1 MKPIA
6 IVIRIVLAAALLGF
20 GGVLAQPG
28 ERASTRTAVDG
39 SERDLQAR
47 LKTPAAAR
55 AFRQY
60 NAVSSQKIQDHL
72 AVIYR
77 LDPAYAHDAGGAR
90 RPLGDSIVGPVTLH
104 WLARFCRDYGIVAG
118 DPHFERVVV
127 ASLEQVADIARTH
140 PLWVDILSS
149 PEFERWITR
158 QATPDRVRSLQRR
171 RSGDA
176 SQVNALIEQFERER
190 DAPAVSAEPVT
201 LTFGYDPKRSG
212 KIDHLAEVARRIDK
226 LSARLPEEE
235 QAFEE
240 DVVDALDGL
249 GVTPAMLQAV
259 KRYSEVDA
267 YRMDATLLQQLRRD
281 GLPEAA
287 MLDLKDALEGE
298 EYHDVQQFIEALRE
312 VSESS
317 EQREAI
323 ERKRFAIV
331 RGARVTRYQV
341 PAKLGEIL
349 AADAPPKAVTDVFAS
364 FTKAEYPTR
373 KLFDAAFAW
382 QVRRALG
389 MCHELRRDQQGTT
402 LHWGPQ
408 GMLDDAGV
416 GALAAVMPGQDD
428 KFRRIMDL
436 RARKGGCS
444 SDELIEVDALV
455 DGVARFVKPLLGS
468 DMRFDIPNRMPAPVK
483 RAKDWAP
490 DWCRCARP
498 EHEGMVY
505 GFYPLWRDAGEQ
517 QIDFGA
523 LTRIGLYG
531 LTFDDQGVLQPPPGM
546 DVRTIPDHLAKMMRA
561 AHRHNAKVD
570 WIVSRSD
577 WGKWQ
582 LLGVDA
588 KRKTLRTLG
597 QEIEDLLKR
606 AVPGH
611 GDTMTWLASLGMDPG
626 PNGGD
631 GVALHLRGF
640 PEDDKALLNEFV
652 HGLSAVL
659 KDMRPKRRLS
669 MVIDY
674 DDLGRPGPFALR
686 NLVELIEAT
695 NPLHE
700 PFAAS
705 GRQMQSDMP
714 LLVLIPEPT
723 QDSKKALRTSIQNA
737 LHGAEA
743 ARLQW
748 AVVPVVEY
756 DGVGSAQLADDIVF
770 ASANY
775 HGIGFWPLAFA
786 APAPTSEVQHHADAN
801 YLLDEYLQPFGD
813 PSDGIV
819 YKAGLL
825 CPHRLWLRWLFWG
838 SLALAIG
845 VGAVYF
851 NCRGCNERVDNS
863 GLYFA
868 GMVALLALPLLTLAV
883 LVVSDP
889 LLTEYLKFTLALYGT
904 GGIVAAALVSRYYF
918 KKSRRN
924 LP

>member
-1 MKPIA
+1 MTPIA
-6 IVIRIVLAAALLGF
+6 IVVHIVLAAALLGS
-20 GGVLAQPG
+20 GGAQAQLG
-28 ERASTRTAVDG
+28 ERASSRSAIDA
-39 SERDLQAR
+39 SERALQER

-60 NAVSSQKIQDHL
+60 NAASSQKIQDHL
-72 AVIYR
+72 EVIYGR
-77 LDPAYAHDAGGAR
+77 DPDYARDAGGAR

-104 WLARFCRDYGIVAG
+104 WLARFCQDYGIVAG
-118 DPHFERVVV
+118 DPHFESAVV
-127 ASLEQVADIARTH
+127 ASLEQVAGIARTH
-140 PLWVDILSS
+140 PRWVDILSS

-176 SQVNALIEQFERER
+176 SQVNALIEQFQRER
-190 DAPAVSAEPVT
+190 AVPAVSAEPVT
-201 LTFGYDPKRSG
+201 LTFGYDPERPR
-212 KIDHLAEVARRIDK
+212 KIDHLAEVAGRLK
-226 LSARLPEEE
+226 NLSERFPEDE
-235 QAFEE
+235 QAFQE
-240 DVVDALDGL
+240 DVVDALKGFD
-249 GVTPAMLQAV
+249 VTPAMLELV

-267 YRMDATLLQQLRRD
+267 YRMDAALLQQLRRD

-287 MLDLKDALEGE
+287 MLDLKESLEGE
-298 EYHDVQQFIEALRE
+298 EYHGVQQFIDALRE

-317 EQREAI
+317 EEREAI
-323 ERKRFAIV
+323 ERKRLVIV
-331 RGARVTRYQV
+331 RGARVTRYRV
-341 PAKLGEIL
+341 PANLAEML
-349 AADAPPKAVTDVFAS
+349 AADAPPKAVIDVFAG
-364 FTKAEYPTR
+364 FAKTEYPTR
-373 KLFDAAFAW
+373 ELFDAAFAW

-389 MCHELRRDQQGTT
+389 MCHELRRDQQGTMRD
-402 LHWGPQ
+402 WGPQ

-416 GALAAVMPGQDD
+416 GALAAAMPGQDD
-428 KFRRIMDL
+428 EFRRIMEL

-444 SDELIEVDALV
+444 SDELVEADALV
-455 DGVARFVKPLLGS
+455 HGVARFVKPLLESG
-468 DMRFDIPNRMPAPVK
+468 MRFDIPNRMPVSVQ
-483 RAKDWAP
+483 RAKDWALEG
-490 DWCRCARP
+490 CNCARP

-505 GFYPLWRDAGEQ
+505 GFYPLWLDAGKR

-531 LTFDDQGVLQPPPGM
+531 LTFDDQGVLQAPPGM
-546 DVRTIPDHLAKMMRA
+546 DVRTTPAHLAKLMRA

-577 WGKWQ
+577 WGKWR
-582 LLGVDA
+582 LLDIDA
-588 KRKTLRTLG
+588 KRNTLKTLG
-597 QEIEDLLKR
+597 QHIEDLLQR
-606 AVPGH
+606 TVPG
-611 GDTMTWLASLGMDPG
+611 GNDTVTWLASLGMDPG
-626 PNGGD
+626 PSGGD
-631 GVALHLRGF
+631 GVALHFRGF
-640 PEDDKALLNEFV
+640 PEDDKAMFNEFM
-652 HGLSAVL
+652 HALSATL
-659 KDMRPKRRLS
+659 KGMRPERRLS

-686 NLVELIEAT
+686 NLVELVEAT

-723 QDSKKALRTSIQNA
+723 QDSKKALRTAIQNA

-786 APAPTSEVQHHADAN
+786 APAPTPGVESHADAN
-801 YLLDEYLQPFGD
+801 YLLQEYLQPFGD
-813 PSDGIV
+813 PTDGII
-819 YKAGLL
+819 YKAGFL

-889 LLTEYLKFTLALYGT
+889 LLTDYLKFTLALYGT

-918 KKSRRN
+918 KKSRRK